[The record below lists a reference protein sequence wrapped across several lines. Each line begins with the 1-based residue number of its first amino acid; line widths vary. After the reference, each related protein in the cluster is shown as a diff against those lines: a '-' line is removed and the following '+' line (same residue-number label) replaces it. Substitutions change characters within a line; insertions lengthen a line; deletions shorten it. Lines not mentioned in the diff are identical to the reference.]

1 MKCESVS
8 PFFTPQTG
16 LEIPQTVRL
25 TQKLKGM
32 TGWVKTAIA
41 TWVAQKSEPKV
52 SEKRNRNGHP
62 YYQVYDPV
70 SNASATFSS
79 EAEIRAWLEQRYY
92 R

>member
-8 PFFTPQTG
+8 PSFTPQTS
-16 LEIPQTVRL
+16 LKIPQTVRL
-25 TQKLKGM
+25 VQQLKGM

-52 SEKRNRNGHP
+52 SKRRDRQGHL
-62 YYQVYDPV
+62 YYQVYDPIGH
-70 SNASATFSS
+70 AAAAFGS
-79 EAEIRAWLEQRYY
+79 EAEVRAWLEQRYY